1 MSAFTVAMGLAMAVA
16 AVSAYNPTTR
26 SPPTGSP
33 DAVYE
38 MVDRILPGQRRHF
51 TFTVVPTCNAALTAP
66 QEACFSDSSKGGKV
80 VIEATGANELAAGL
94 GHYLREHVG
103 AVIGWPRGGGSH
115 IVAPSNGWPVCS
127 VSYIVPKQSHGF
139 PERSADKRRQT
150 NASLETIQTL
160 SHRFRVGFSLV
171 RAEQG
176 EHLTSL
182 YLVVLFALT
191 KSSPFGATSTGRMLQ
206 RLHSRGLSRGRTR

>member
-1 MSAFTVAMGLAMAVA
+1 MGLAMAA
-16 AVSAYNPTTR
+16 TAVSAYNPTTTA
-26 SPPTGSP
+26 PPTGSP

-38 MVDRILPGQRRHF
+38 MLDRILPGQRRHF
-51 TFTVVPTCNAALTAP
+51 TFTVVPTCNALTAP
-66 QEACFSDSSKGGKV
+66 QQACFSYSSKGGKV

-115 IVAPSNGWPVCS
+115 VVAPADGWPVCS
-127 VSYIVPKQSHGF
+127 VSYIVPNQSHGF
-139 PERSADKRRQT
+139 SARSVEKRRQT
-150 NASLETIQTL
+150 NAPREKIRIHSQ
-160 SHRFRVGFSLV
+160 RVRVGFSPV

-191 KSSPFGATSTGRMLQ
+191 KSSSFSATTTGRMLQ